1 MAQRKRRTKDLKF
14 KVALEALKEDR
25 QVSEIAEEFGVHP
38 QQVRDWKQKLLQKGE
53 EVFSGNQNAEK
64 KQIAAERDQLYQKV
78 GELQIKNDFLKKK
91 LGLED

>member
-53 EVFSGNQNAEK
+53 EVFSGDRK
-64 KQIAAERDQLYQKV
+64 SV
-78 GELQIKNDFLKKK
+78 V
-91 LGLED
+91 